1 MTPAVA
7 VLGGW
12 GGGTGKP
19 REVQG
24 AAVSGFPE
32 RPPTPAPRAFCG
44 NFDPGGRGQRRC
56 ARAGRR
62 LWDAAG
68 SVRRKVPGPD
78 WASGRVIAGSRRGDP
93 GALFVQLSLPFVGS
107 GGDRGPGGGEARG
120 SEAGPRILE
129 SPEWGGPKLR
139 GGVRRFPLGWTG
151 QGAPGGRYVRGAR
164 GARGGETSGS
174 GSASSGL
181 AACTDQKPAR
191 LVLL

>member
-12 GGGTGKP
+12 GARG
-19 REVQG
+19 
-24 AAVSGFPE
+24 S
-32 RPPTPAPRAFCG
+32 PAKS
-44 NFDPGGRGQRRC
+44 RGQRSPASRS
-56 ARAGRR
+56 APPLPPPEPFVVTLTR
-62 LWDAAG
+62 AAG
-68 SVRRKVPGPD
+68 ASAGARELEGGYGTRLAQSGGRCLD
-78 WASGRVIAGSRRGDP
+78 QTGLSGRVIAGSRRGDP

-191 LVLL
+191 SVLL